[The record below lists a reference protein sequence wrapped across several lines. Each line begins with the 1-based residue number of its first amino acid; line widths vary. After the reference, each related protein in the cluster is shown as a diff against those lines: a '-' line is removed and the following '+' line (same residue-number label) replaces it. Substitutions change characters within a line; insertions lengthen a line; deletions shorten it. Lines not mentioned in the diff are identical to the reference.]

1 MVQAPRQSIQK
12 PFTSTRRQGVK
23 TNHKVSEKKAPHK
36 SENFE
41 EKGKTRC
48 LWLKPGHTLYRYYHD
63 YEWGR
68 PLHDDKEH
76 FELLSLEC
84 VQAGL
89 SWETVLNK
97 REAYRLAFKGFD
109 PKVVARFSKTKVQ
122 NLLKNKGLVRNRL
135 KMESIIHNAK
145 MFLKVQKE
153 YGCFD
158 KYIWKFVKN
167 KPLTHA
173 FKSLKDYPAHTPLS
187 DTISKDLKA
196 RGFKFVG
203 STIVYAYMQSAGLVQ
218 DHSRS
223 CYLGGR
229 SLRRLKKK
237 PLWNR
242 SI

>member
-1 MVQAPRQSIQK
+1 MSAKNK
-12 PFTSTRRQGVK
+12 PPQNPK
-23 TNHKVSEKKAPHK
+23 
-36 SENFE
+36 NF
-41 EKGKTRC
+41 KGKEKTRC
-48 LWLKPGHTLYRYYHD
+48 LWLKPDHALYRYYHD
-63 YEWGR
+63 FEWGR
-68 PLHDDKEH
+68 PLHNDQEH

-97 REAYRLAFKGFD
+97 REAYRVAFKGFD
-109 PKVVARFSKTKVQ
+109 PGVVARFSKAKVQ
-122 NLLKNKGLVRNRL
+122 SLLKNTGLVRNQL

-167 KPLTHA
+167 KPLIHA
-173 FKSLKDYPAHTPLS
+173 FKFLKDYPAHTPLS
-187 DTISKDLKA
+187 DMISKDLKQ

-203 STIVYAYMQSAGLVQ
+203 STIIYAYMQSAGLVQ

-229 SLRRLKKK
+229 SLRRLKKHY
-237 PLWNR
+237 R
-242 SI
+242 